1 MNFYQEAAQFLEP
14 SKKGSLQSRIFA
26 QSKLLGKTRLRAD
39 PKHVF
44 AVVFSALKY
53 RPFLVEIIK
62 AAEIPIADK
71 PGKTKITMNMAILMA
86 HDLLCS
92 RSKRLTI
99 SKGPLKDMFLAHQTR
114 LKSELTRFKLKNKI
128 SDLDELVEEDSTPI
142 RWIRINTVL
151 SNVEEFEKTPLISR
165 LKPIDKIVGGTILP
179 GQIYKDIHVP
189 HLYGIH
195 PREKLANCELYK
207 QGKIII
213 QDRASC
219 FPATILNPQP
229 GQKLIDC
236 CSAPGNKTT
245 HLASFVGGTPGSIDA
260 FEKDTLRAK
269 LLTKMVKTAGCHNCI
284 KVNVGD
290 FTDTNPDDYPEVEG
304 ILVDPSCSGSGI
316 FGRKHEDDAAA
327 AEETNRD
334 DQKDQFRLHKLS
346 EFQYRIVKHALL
358 FGSAK
363 KVVYSTCSIHNVENE
378 EVVQKLLLDSQV
390 AAEGWQLAPKVRV
403 LPLWERRGD
412 PNGFSD
418 FPENQRAALAEG
430 VVRALPKV
438 DGGIGFFAACFEKQ
452 DVGEIGNRVPKVTVV
467 DEEVDEVDESVQE
480 TSSDDKSEEEEE
492 EDDDEEDDD
501 EEEWTGFS
509 D

>member
-14 SKKGSLQSRIFA
+14 SKKGSLQNRIFA

-62 AAEIPIADK
+62 AAEIPLSDK
-71 PGKTKITMNMAILMA
+71 PGKTKITLNMAILMA

-114 LKSELTRFKLKNKI
+114 LKSELTRFKMRHKVA
-128 SDLDELVEEDSTPI
+128 DLDELVEEDSTPV

-151 SNVEEFEKTPLISR
+151 SNVEEFEKTPLIAR
-165 LKPIDKIVGGTILP
+165 LKPVDKIVDGTIEP
-179 GQIYKDIHVP
+179 GTIYKDIHVP

-245 HLASFVGGTPGSIDA
+245 HLASFVGGTPGSIEA
-260 FEKDTLRAK
+260 FEKDTIRAK
-269 LLTKMVKTAGCHNCI
+269 LLQKMVKTAGCHNCI
-284 KVNVGD
+284 RVNVGD
-290 FTDTNPDDYPEVEG
+290 FTDTKPEDFPEVEG

-316 FGRKHEDDAAA
+316 FGRKHEDAA

-346 EFQYRIVKHALL
+346 EFQFRIVKHALL

-363 KVVYSTCSIHNVENE
+363 KVVYSTCSIHNIENE

-412 PNGFSD
+412 PTGFSD
-418 FPENQRAALAEG
+418 FPENQRAAMAEG

-438 DGGIGFFAACFEKQ
+438 DGGIGFFAACFEKR
-452 DVGEIGNRVPKVTVV
+452 DMGEVGNRVPKVT
-467 DEEVDEVDESVQE
+467 EVRED

-492 EDDDEEDDD
+492 E
-501 EEEWTGFS
+501 EWTGFS

>member
-14 SKKGSLQSRIFA
+14 SKKGSLQNRIFA
-26 QSKLLGKTRLRAD
+26 QSKLLGKTRLRSD

-44 AVVFSALKY
+44 AVVFSAIKY
-53 RPFLVEIIK
+53 RPFLAEIVK
-62 AAEIPIADK
+62 AAEIPTHDK
-71 PGKTKITMNMAILMA
+71 PAKNKITMNMAILMA
-86 HDLLCS
+86 HDVLCS

-114 LKSELTRFKLKNKI
+114 LKSELTRFKMKHKI
-128 SDLDELVEEDSTPI
+128 TDLSELVEEDSTPV

-151 SNVEEFEKTPLISR
+151 SNTEEFFKAPLIAR
-165 LKPIDKIVGGTILP
+165 LKPVDNIVDGTIQQ
-179 GQIYKDIHVP
+179 GQIYTDIHVP

-245 HLASFVGGTPGSIDA
+245 HLASFVQGTPGSIDA
-260 FEKDTLRAK
+260 FEKDAVRAK
-269 LLTKMVKTAGCHNCI
+269 LLSKMVTTAGCQKCI
-284 KVNVGD
+284 KINIGD
-290 FTDTNPDDYPEVEG
+290 FTKSNPDDYPEVEG

-327 AEETNRD
+327 AASAEEETNRD
-334 DQKDQFRLHKLS
+334 DQKDKFRLYKLS
-346 EFQYRIVKHALL
+346 EFQYHIVKHALM
-358 FGSAK
+358 FGSAQ
-363 KVVYSTCSIHNVENE
+363 KVVYSTCSIHDIENE

-390 AAEGWQLAPKVRV
+390 AAEGWQLAPKSRV
-403 LPLWERRGD
+403 LPLWERRGHAAA
-412 PNGFSD
+412 FSG
-418 FPENQRAALAEG
+418 FPESQRAEMADC

-438 DGGIGFFAACFEKQ
+438 DGGIGFFAACFEKR
-452 DVGEIGNRVPKVTVV
+452 GEEGVARVAANAPVLEA
-467 DEEVDEVDESVQE
+467 DEEVTPDE
-480 TSSDDKSEEEEE
+480 TSDETPDVEEGIE
-492 EDDDEEDDD
+492 EDIE
-501 EEEWTGFS
+501 EEEWTGF
-509 D
+509 DD

>member
-44 AVVFSALKY
+44 AVVFSTLKY
-53 RPFLVEIIK
+53 RPFLVDIIK
-62 AAEIPIADK
+62 AAEIPIHDK
-71 PGKTKITMNMAILMA
+71 PGKNKITMNMAILMA

-114 LKSELTRFKLKNKI
+114 LKSELTKFKLKNKI
-128 SDLDELVEEDSTPI
+128 TDLDELVEEDSTPI

-207 QGKIII
+207 NGKIII

-245 HLASFVGGTPGSIDA
+245 HLASFVEGTPGSIDA
-260 FEKDTLRAK
+260 FEKDNLRAK
-269 LLTKMVKTAGCHNCI
+269 LLTKMVKTAGCDKCI
-284 KVNVGD
+284 KVNIGD
-290 FTDTNPDDYPEVEG
+290 FTDTKPEDYPEVEG

-363 KVVYSTCSIHNVENE
+363 KVVYSTCSIHNIENE

-390 AAEGWQLAPKVRV
+390 AAEGWQLAPKIRV

-418 FPENQRAALAEG
+418 FPENQRAALADG

-452 DVGEIGNRVPKVTVV
+452 DVGEIGNRTPKVSVV
-467 DEEVDEVDESVQE
+467 ESE
-480 TSSDDKSEEEEE
+480 TSSDEIEEVEVDEADEVEE
-492 EDDDEEDDD
+492 EDEEEDDD